1 MVYCSIILPIGY
13 YKSVEGKESLSM
25 SRRESL
31 PAEVAN
37 TTRSIQ
43 KGEIR
48 PNSFKII
55 RAGNNK
61 EAQATV
67 TGFYC
72 QGPKWQ
78 WNQR

>member
-37 TTRSIQ
+37 TMRSTP
-43 KGEIR
+43 KGKIR
-48 PNSFKII
+48 PTSFKII
-55 RAGNNK
+55 RVDNK
-61 EAQATV
+61 NEAQVTV
-67 TGFYC
+67 TDFYS
-72 QGPKWQ
+72 QGPKRQ